1 MAIITKENLYSQI
14 FKQYSRDRIIT
25 SNDLRVKV
33 LPDLERILDVIGNA
47 ESSSGVAE
55 GTYGSATEVG
65 QFTVNSLGEIT
76 FAQNVPIAF
85 PVGFITAVLDTN
97 SIDLDVTLGVLSANL
112 LFQNTLEIA
121 LAVDASGLKA
131 DLLTTTVVAGSYG
144 SSTQVGTF
152 TVDSKG
158 RLTAA
163 ANVAITGFTPTTR
176 DLTINGL
183 TQDLSAD
190 RTWTIAVT
198 GTASRIDVTGG
209 SGLFPT
215 IDISATYVG
224 QASITTL
231 GTITTG
237 TWNATTIG
245 AIYGGTGQSTYA
257 TGDMLYASA
266 LNTLSKRTIG
276 AAGEVL
282 TVAGGVPTWA
292 TNSALSLTLAQVLT
306 NGRLADATG
315 TIQSSLGVVSIN
327 INTRRLV
334 NSVAGD
340 TLNWESCQLRN
351 GLGQTMLDW
360 KLNQLLSGSTFF
372 PTLNWGSRELQE
384 GAWNYDADYSGS
396 YTNRSLVDKEYVDLQ
411 AKTKYAPI
419 LMLGGM

>member
-85 PVGFITAVLDTN
+85 PVGFITAVLDTS
-97 SIDLDVTLGVLSANL
+97 SIDLDVTLGVL
-112 LFQNTLEIA
+112 
-121 LAVDASGLKA
+121 
-131 DLLTTTVVAGSYG
+131 
-144 SSTQVGTF
+144 
-152 TVDSKG
+152 
-158 RLTAA
+158 TA
-163 ANVAITGFTPTTR
+163 
-176 DLTINGL
+176 
-183 TQDLSAD
+183 
-190 RTWTIAVT
+190 
-198 GTASRIDVTGG
+198 
-209 SGLFPT
+209 
-215 IDISATYVG
+215 DISATYVG
-224 QASITTL
+224 QTSITTL

-245 AIYGGTGQSTYA
+245 EIYGGTGQSTYA